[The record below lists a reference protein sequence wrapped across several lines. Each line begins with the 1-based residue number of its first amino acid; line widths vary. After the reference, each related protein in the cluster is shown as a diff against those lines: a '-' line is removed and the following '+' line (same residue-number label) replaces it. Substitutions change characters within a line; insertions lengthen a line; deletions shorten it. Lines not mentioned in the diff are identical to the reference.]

1 MKFKDCVITA
11 LYALRANKLRS
22 ALTVLGIVI
31 GVSSVVF
38 LISFGRGHEANL
50 MAIFKTMGAETIYV
64 TSSSQMTDQ
73 ISGITRRLTMEDAE
87 ALTNYSRAPD
97 IGLVSAFTE
106 KMCNVVFENE
116 KQIVDVMGM
125 MPNIRDII
133 DYPIERGVYITEQD
147 VSGANDVAVLGS
159 VTAANLFKGGVDP
172 LGKTIRVDGRV
183 FDVVGVLEAKGGFI
197 ASADDF
203 IMIPIT
209 TMQARLLGDVTATQ
223 GRPVQTIAVRAVS
236 PDSVGAALDQA
247 VEVLRQRHHLRE
259 GEENDFSIWDMREI
273 LKQMEQAMDIFQLFL
288 IAVGANSLV
297 VGGIGIMNIMLV
309 SVSERTR
316 EIGIRKAVGAHRR
329 DILGQFLVESAVL
342 SLTGGIIGTLFA
354 FLNIMLV
361 SGVKI
366 GGYTVQVPFSLD
378 IVLIALAVATGI
390 GLASGLYPAYRAAS
404 MDPVESL
411 RFQ

>member
-1 MKFKDCVITA
+1 MKFRDCLSTA

-22 ALTVLGIVI
+22 ALTILGIVI

-50 MAIFKTMGAETIYV
+50 VAIFKTMGAETIYV
-64 TSSSQMTDQ
+64 TSTSQMHDQ
-73 ISGITRRLTMEDAE
+73 ISGVTHRLTMEDAE
-87 ALTNYSRAPD
+87 ALSNTSRAPD
-97 IGLVSAFTE
+97 IGIVSPFIE
-106 KMCNVVFENE
+106 KMCNVVYENE
-116 KQIVDVMGM
+116 KQSVDVMGM
-125 MPNIRDII
+125 VPSIRDIV
-133 DYPIERGVYITEQD
+133 DYPIERGLYITDED
-147 VSGANDVAVLGS
+147 VSGANNVAVLGA

-172 LGKTIRVDGRV
+172 LGKVIRVYGRI
-183 FDVVGVLEAKGGFI
+183 FEVVGVLEAKGGFI

-209 TMQARLLGDVTATQ
+209 TMQTRLLGDITGTV

-236 PDSVGAALDQA
+236 PDKVGSAKDQA
-247 VEVLRQRHHLRE
+247 VQVLRQRHHLRE
-259 GEENDFSIWDMREI
+259 GEENDFTVWDMREV

-288 IAVGANSLV
+288 IAVGAISLV

-316 EIGIRKAVGAHRR
+316 EIGIRKSIGAHRR
-329 DILGQFLVESAVL
+329 DILSQFLVESAVL
-342 SLTGGIIGTLFA
+342 SLSGGIIGTIFA
-354 FLNIMLV
+354 LMNILLV

-366 GGYTVQVPFSLD
+366 GGYEVQVPFSVD
-378 IVLIALAVATGI
+378 IVIIALSVATGI